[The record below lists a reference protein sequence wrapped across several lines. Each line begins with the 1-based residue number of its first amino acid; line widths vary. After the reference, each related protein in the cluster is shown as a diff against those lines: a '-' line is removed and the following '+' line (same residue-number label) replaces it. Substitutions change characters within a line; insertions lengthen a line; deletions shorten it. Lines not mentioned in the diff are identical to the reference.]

1 MQKQLLTLLLATL
14 AFLASVAVS
23 EEADARPVGE
33 ARLAKKRLRASEGV
47 QFPGFGSDTVFEFV
61 SFPGEEQFPTVD
73 RFARLTG
80 CDYPDGG
87 VSRFDF
93 GTTFDRYEE
102 LAPLGGYDV
111 RDLRHLRR
119 AFERN
124 YGALAVYC
132 CETGCP
138 ENLIYFL
145 GANDEGV
152 SGLRSVSIET

>member
-1 MQKQLLTLLLATL
+1 MQNRLRTLLLATL
-14 AFLASVAVS
+14 ALLASVAVAQ
-23 EEADARPVGE
+23 EADARPVEG

-47 QFPGFGSDTVFEFV
+47 RLPGFESGTVFEFV
-61 SFPGEEQFPTVD
+61 SFPGEEELPTVD

-80 CDYPDGG
+80 CDYSDGG
-87 VSRFDF
+87 ASRFDF

-111 RDLRHLRR
+111 RDLHHLRHT
-119 AFERN
+119 FERN
-124 YGALAVYC
+124 YGDLAVYRC
-132 CETGCP
+132 QTGGP